1 MLWTVLPAFFLVT
14 PMRPTTDAPAPLPHA
29 ALAAW
34 QDRHGAQWRM
44 RTDPE
49 TGFAEM
55 LFGGGAALG
64 IAPRDEVEATAL
76 ARIAVLESAAL
87 HGVEVATLVAERA
100 LFLPLGQIGSGDK
113 WTVRF
118 SQTVGGLAVADAH
131 VNVLIDAAGR
141 LLSVQSTAV
150 PAQAALMEL
159 PALSAEVAAEI
170 ARTAFHAR
178 LDVAPGTRADAVLMA
193 FRTTTAGR
201 RVARAAWRIDLLR
214 EIEGHAPV
222 AERMWVDA
230 ADGALLGREA
240 LVHAF
245 DVTGT
250 VVTWATPGLAPDGAG
265 NPPTIQA
272 MKHVELQSSAGTV
285 LTDANGNFTFAGVD
299 TPLAVTVRYFGAFGD
314 VRNMAGAEH
323 TLTQVVHPVIPNT
336 LTLNSSR
343 TAEVTAQANAFM
355 TVNRLRDWVRS
366 VLPTD
371 GTADRLFQ
379 ARVNDVPNCPD
390 FFANFNGT
398 SIGFRLPGDSVP
410 PGVSCANS
418 SFSTVIS
425 HEHGHWMNVLYG
437 TGNGSDGMGEGNA
450 DVFAMY
456 VWDTPGVALDLYG
469 NGLPIRTGWNTRQ
482 FCGDG
487 SPGCHNGQHQNGEVW
502 MGAAWKIRDRLNQ
515 THGNAAGDLIADTLF
530 LSWMNAY
537 DQTLLRSIIET
548 QWLTLDDDDAN
559 LGNGTPHYADIDGG
573 FRAQGFPGIDLVP
586 LAIQDVT
593 RLQDTED
600 TVGSYT
606 VDATVLANSNPPVIA
621 ATLVWRVSGGALQS
635 TSMASIGGD
644 GYRASIPGQ
653 VFPALVQ
660 YYVQAVDS
668 IGRSVTWP
676 SSAPDQMQS
685 FDVGTKHP
693 IATFAFDGVTN
704 DGWTTGTVGGT
715 SNPESDWARGGPAG
729 RGGTVSGTPW
739 RDPSGSVSGL
749 FCWANDLGVGSND
762 GAYSANVHSFLRS
775 PVINCSGTA
784 NVRLRFS
791 SWLSV
796 EGSANDQARVLVNGV
811 EVYANPAATRVD
823 TGWGMQEYDIS
834 ALAAGNPAVQIEFR
848 LRSNATNNFGG
859 WAVDDLS
866 VFWLSPIVPPCP
878 APAPFCATSPNSVG
892 SGAVMGWTGTG
903 NLITNNLRLFV
914 YACPP
919 GTTGQFYY
927 GPTQIQTP
935 FGNGWRCV
943 GGTTHRLGV
952 QTTDAFG
959 DADRTLDLFALP
971 SGPAS
976 AGQVWNFQF
985 WYRNPAAGGA
995 GFNLSDGLSVTI
1007 CN

>member
-1 MLWTVLPAFFLVT
+1 MLLTAFAMLLVSTPSPAASESSLQG
-14 PMRPTTDAPAPLPHA
+14 

-34 QDRHGAQWRM
+34 QRQHGAAWRVA
-44 RTDPE
+44 TDPE
-49 TGFAEM
+49 TGRAQM
-55 LFGGGAALG
+55 LHGGGATLG
-64 IAPRDEVEATAL
+64 IAPRDEAEAAAL
-76 ARIAVLESAAL
+76 ARIAVQETAAL
-87 HGVEVATLVAERA
+87 HGIVPATLVEARA

-118 SQTVGGLAVADAH
+118 TQSIAGLPVDDAR

-150 PAQAALMEL
+150 PDQTALVAL
-159 PALSAEVAAEI
+159 PALSADAAAAIARRAFSASHGVAPDHETEGVLVAAP
-170 ARTAFHAR
+170 ATAS
-178 LDVAPGTRADAVLMA
+178 
-193 FRTTTAGR
+193 GR
-201 RVARAAWRIDLLR
+201 RVARAAWRLDLHR
-214 EIEGHAPV
+214 EIEGETPIG
-222 AERMWVDA
+222 ERLWIDA
-230 ADGALLGREA
+230 ADGALLRRESR
-240 LVHAF
+240 VHSF

-250 VVTWATPGLAPDGAG
+250 VVTRATPGLAPDGAG
-265 NPPTIQA
+265 NPPTVQPLKYA
-272 MKHVELQSSAGTV
+272 RVQSSAGTIE
-285 LTDANGNFTFAGVD
+285 TDASGNFNYPGVN
-299 TPLAVTVRYFGAFGD
+299 TPLSITVSYYGAYND
-314 VRNMAGAEH
+314 VQNTAGAEH
-323 TLTQVVHPVIPNT
+323 TVTQVVQPNTPTT
-336 LTLNSSR
+336 LTLNSSP
-343 TAEVTAQANAFM
+343 TGQVTAQANAM
-355 TVNRLRDWVRS
+355 IGVNRVRDWTRAVI
-366 VLPTD
+366 PTD
-371 GTADRLFQ
+371 GTADQRFLSN
-379 ARVNDVPNCPD
+379 VNLSSTCN
-390 FFANFNGT
+390 AYYNGT
-398 SIGFRLPGDSVP
+398 SINFFLPGNGCP
-410 PGVSCANS
+410 NTCY
-418 SFSTVIS
+418 STVVG
-425 HEHGHWMNVLYG
+425 HELGHWLNVLYG

-456 VWDTPGVALDLYG
+456 VWDTPVVAQDFFGVG
-469 NGLPIRTGWNTRQ
+469 QPIRTGLNNQQ
-482 FCGDG
+482 FCGDA
-487 SPGCHNGQHQNGEVW
+487 SPGCHGGAHANGEPW

-515 THGNAAGDLIADTLF
+515 THGNAAGDLIADTIF
-530 LSWMNAY
+530 LSWMNGY
-537 DQTLLRSIIET
+537 DQTQLRSIIET
-548 QWLTLDDDDAN
+548 QWLTLDDNDAN
-559 LGNGTPHYADIDGG
+559 LDNGTPHFADIDNG
-573 FRAQGFPGIDLVP
+573 FRDQGFPGVTLVP
-586 LAIQDVT
+586 LVVT
-593 RLQDTED
+593 GVTALGDTEN
-600 TVGSYT
+600 TAGPYT
-606 VDATVLANSNPPVIA
+606 VDATVLANFNPPVVA
-621 ATLVWRVSGGALQS
+621 TTLVWRVSGGALQF
-635 TSMASIGGD
+635 TPMASIGSD
-644 GYRASIPGQ
+644 AYRATIPGQ